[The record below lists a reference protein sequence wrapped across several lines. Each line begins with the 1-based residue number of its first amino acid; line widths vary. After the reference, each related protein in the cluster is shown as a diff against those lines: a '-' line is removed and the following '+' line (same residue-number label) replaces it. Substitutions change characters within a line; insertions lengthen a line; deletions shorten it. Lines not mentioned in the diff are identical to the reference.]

1 MVLSGELV
9 HLLLVG
15 NISVLKLMKPVLL
28 LARVVL
34 LEALDLAAEALIVS
48 NQVLLVR
55 AMLAGVLLDAD
66 ARLSNVHLEFASLGL
81 GVTDELLVNYYVSLQ
96 VVANLQDMSDCL
108 ELTATCSESATI
120 VVLR

>member
-1 MVLSGELV
+1 MVLFGELV

-55 AMLAGVLLDAD
+55 AVLTGVLLDAD

-81 GVTDELLVNYYVSLQ
+81 RVTD
-96 VVANLQDMSDCL
+96 
-108 ELTATCSESATI
+108 
-120 VVLR
+120 